1 MIKVEG
7 HTNLFRD
14 PETGAIINNDDHG
27 YQQYVNMLKI
37 DDKRKK
43 DLDKMKNDIEEIKD
57 SLSLIIKNLNKP

>member
-14 PETGAIINNDDHG
+14 PETGSIINNDDHG